1 MEQGGETSPSPSA
14 TKSVPKHQNTPA
26 IMNCIAAFLG
36 SLETEH
42 GFGFAPELEHKA
54 DLKDL
59 HSLKIRRILR
69 NLTNVYSN

>member
-1 MEQGGETSPSPSA
+1 
-14 TKSVPKHQNTPA
+14 
-26 IMNCIAAFLG
+26 MNCIAAFLD
-36 SLETEH
+36 SLESEH
-42 GFGFAPELEHKA
+42 SFGFAPELEHKA